1 VAIYAIGDV
10 QGCDAELDELL
21 KLLKFSPDRDQAWF
35 VGDLVNRGPDSLKVL
50 RRVRALGAA
59 ATVVLGNHDLHL
71 LAVAEGAAEQRRG
84 DTLEQVLEAPDRDAL
99 LDWLLH
105 RPLLHLDATRGLALV
120 HAGLVPEWDIATAS
134 ACARELEGAL
144 RRQPRTLFASLY
156 GNQPDR
162 WDPALAGADRLR
174 FITNCLTRLRCLDRV
189 GRLALKAKQSPKKS
203 RAAGLVPWFEA
214 KNARWRGTQVL
225 CGHWSTLG
233 YYRNA
238 DVIALDTGC
247 VWGGSLTALRVD
259 VPAQQPVEVHCAT
272 AGVTTGVSTSPRT
285 E

>member
-1 VAIYAIGDV
+1 MAIYAIGDV
-10 QGCDAELDELL
+10 QGCDAELGDLL
-21 KLLKFSPDRDQAWF
+21 KQLKFSADRDQAWF
-35 VGDLVNRGPDSLKVL
+35 VGDLVNRGPDSLQVL

-71 LAVAEGAAEQRRG
+71 LAVAQGAAEQRRD
-84 DTLEQVLEAPDRDAL
+84 DTLKSILEAPDRDTL
-99 LDWLLH
+99 LDWLMH
-105 RPLLHLDATRGLALV
+105 RPLMHIDATLGLALV

-174 FITNCLTRLRCLDRV
+174 FITNCFTRLRCLDRD
-189 GRLALKAKQSPKKS
+189 GRLALKAKQSLKKS
-203 RAAGLVPWFEA
+203 QAAGLVPWFEA
-214 KNARWRGTQVL
+214 KGARWRGTQVI

-233 YYRNA
+233 YYHTP

-247 VWGGSLTALRVD
+247 VWGGALSALRVD
-259 VPAQQPVEVHCAT
+259 VPGQQPVQIHCA
-272 AGVTTGVSTSPRT
+272 TTGVSTSPRT

>member
-1 VAIYAIGDV
+1 VALYAIGDV
-10 QGCDAELDELL
+10 QGCDAELGDLL
-21 KLLKFSPDRDQAWF
+21 KRLKFSPDRDRAWF

-84 DTLEQVLEAPDRDAL
+84 DTLNQVLEAPDRDAL
-99 LDWLLH
+99 LDWLIH
-105 RPLLHLDATRGLALV
+105 QPLMHVDAGLGLALV
-120 HAGLVPEWDIATAS
+120 HAGLVPEWDIAMAL
-134 ACARELEGAL
+134 ACARELESAL
-144 RRQPRTLFASLY
+144 HWQTRTLFATLY

-162 WDPALAGADRLR
+162 WDPAMEGADRLR
-174 FITNCLTRLRCLDRV
+174 FITNCFTRLRCLEQD
-189 GRLALKAKQSPKKS
+189 GRLALKAKQSAKKCV
-203 RAAGLVPWFEA
+203 AAGLVPWFEA
-214 KNARWRGTQVL
+214 KNARWRGTQVIF
-225 CGHWSTLG
+225 GHWSTLG

-247 VWGGSLTALRVD
+247 VWGGSLSALRID
-259 VPAQQPVEVHCAT
+259 APGETPVQVHCAT
-272 AGVTTGVSTSPRT
+272 NGLRTSPRT